1 MECLYADEAGASRI
15 LERLSSSTRASRRCA
30 SALQRGCKTGA
41 GFVRQQ
47 QPGKVAKVHAGLAPL
62 RLCVGRTVEDSLT
75 TSGPEDYHASAL
87 ANHKERCL
95 VGRKGCLLATAGP
108 QLRLQPRTEPS
119 SRNCCNQPFVLGGAR
134 PQSIPR
140 PTDSMAFNHT
150 QATLIFV
157 QVLPKLVLGGA
168 RPQFL
173 PRRTD
178 KKMAFNQL
186 SPLSRYSRNSSLA
199 KPGPAITRQRTMSQ
213 STWRSTAANT
223 CEGMGSRQR

>member
-1 MECLYADEAGASRI
+1 MLGGREGGGQQAYWPSYNNTGRTAVHPSINHRATHLMECLYADEAGASRI

-62 RLCVGRTVEDSLT
+62 RLCVGRNVEDSLT

-87 ANHKERCL
+87 ANHKERSL

-140 PTDSMAFNHT
+140 PTDSNG
-150 QATLIFV
+150 I
-157 QVLPKLVLGGA
+157 
-168 RPQFL
+168 
-173 PRRTD
+173 
-178 KKMAFNQL
+178 
-186 SPLSRYSRNSSLA
+186 
-199 KPGPAITRQRTMSQ
+199 
-213 STWRSTAANT
+213 
-223 CEGMGSRQR
+223 